1 MSCLPMLQQYLSSFA
16 AFLSSPELSALI
28 AQIYSLVSAPFL
40 NSDLLWAV
48 FPLVITTVIVELYF
62 GAHKEERLGW
72 NSATANGLVLVW
84 VGVNTVRAVMSSG
97 GFDLNLLT
105 SQVAAAIVAV
115 GALLVFISFFHI
127 LPKDI
132 AFFVS
137 SAIVVHFLAYL
148 GLIFVYTDIVFT
160 GLTFY
165 AAFLIFIALVV
176 FFSLVKKL
184 EPDLY

>member
-1 MSCLPMLQQYLSSFA
+1 MFQSYLSSFA
-16 AFLSSPELSALI
+16 AFLSSPEFSALF
-28 AQIYSLVSAPFL
+28 AQIYSLVSAPL
-40 NSDLLWAV
+40 SNSDLLWAV
-48 FPLVITTVIVELYF
+48 YPLIITTVVVELYF

-84 VGVNTVRAVMSSG
+84 VGVSTIRTLMNSG

-105 SQVAAAIVAV
+105 SQVAGAIVGL
-115 GALLVFISFFHI
+115 GALLVFVSFFHI

-148 GLIFVYTDIVFT
+148 GLIFVYTDIVFN
-160 GLTFY
+160 GITFY
-165 AAFLIFIALVV
+165 AAFLIFIVLVV